1 MSLFL
6 NFSSF
11 GLDNSHPLDL
21 NMSNNGD
28 PELDLSFI
36 PEIDYSSLNNQ
47 WYNPKVEMLI
57 ITPDDAG
64 FINAVEPLMEWKNEK
79 GVKTIILSN
88 FTSYGGTDDAE
99 CIRNMIKSYYEEEN
113 IQWVL
118 LTGDAQN
125 GTIPI
130 RNVYNPDVK
139 IWGNGRSDIGGD
151 EYYKPTDF
159 YYADLTGT
167 WDSDGDGKWGEAPQ
181 DNSMGLDEIS
191 WIPEVYVGRLPAN
204 DAKELEIMVNKTL
217 KYETDPEI
225 GDWMNRML
233 LAGGISSYSVSGDDS
248 GEYESVLTS
257 YIIQNYAK
265 SVVNYTHLV
274 KEEGNLTR
282 TSLKNN
288 TNNGYSTVIIA
299 GHGSPTN
306 YYIDPYTTG
315 YNYDDAKSSSNTHMP
330 SLFYLDACSLSSYD
344 IYDNIGEALINR
356 TDAGAIGVIGAL
368 RVSWYFEDDENLE
381 KLNRGNA
388 KLFWK
393 EFYENKKFQQGRALY
408 DSKVSYINSDYY
420 TKGDGSTIYD
430 FERKNILT
438 YNLLG
443 DPEVDI
449 YTNKPKPALNPFTE
463 DLYEGQLVSIN
474 IKNINNELVP
484 YARIH
489 FRTSDAKYYTTY
501 ADINGVAKFRL
512 PKQPNELYNATITG
526 HNLKPSYFNFTTGSD
541 NLKPELNGIQCLP
554 KVPSTSDMIVFDID
568 VYDNRS
574 GIESVH
580 FFISNNN
587 FTDYNYYSA
596 SNDFLENESTFRFD
610 IDRYLPGE
618 YSYFIFTRD
627 YANNTNIFYEENF
640 KFTISKHIV
649 EYIFPVA
656 LIAIAGIAGLSTLSI
671 FRNIQKYSRTME
683 KIE

>member
-1 MSLFL
+1 MST
-6 NFSSF
+6 
-11 GLDNSHPLDL
+11 
-21 NMSNNGD
+21 NGTPD
-28 PELDLSFI
+28 LDLSFI
-36 PEIDYSSLNNQ
+36 PEIDYNYLNDQ
-47 WYNPKVEMLI
+47 WYNPKIEMLI
-57 ITPDDAG
+57 ITPDNAN
-64 FINAVEPLMEWKNEK
+64 FINAVTPLMEWKNEK

-88 FTSYGGTDDAE
+88 WSAYGEAGDDNATR
-99 CIRNMIKSYYEEEN
+99 IRKMIKSYYEEEN

-118 LTGDAQN
+118 LAGDAQN
-125 GTIPI
+125 GIIPI
-130 RNVYNPDVK
+130 RKVYNPDVK
-139 IWGNGRSDIGGD
+139 IWGDGRTDIGSD

-181 DNSMGLDEIS
+181 DNHMGLDEIS

-204 DAKELEIMVNKTL
+204 NATELEIMVNKTL
-217 KYETDPEI
+217 KYETDPDI

-233 LAGGISSYSVSGDDS
+233 LAGGVSSYSVYGDDS
-248 GEYESVLTS
+248 GEYESVLTN

-274 KEEGNLTR
+274 KEEGDLTR
-282 TSLKNN
+282 ISLKNN
-288 TNNGYSTVIIA
+288 INNGYSTVIIA
-299 GHGSPTN
+299 GHGSPTR

-315 YNYDDAKSSSNTHMP
+315 YTDEDARTSSNIHMP
-330 SLFYLDACSLSSYD
+330 SLVYIDACSLSSYD
-344 IYDNIGEALINR
+344 IYDNSIGETLINK

-420 TKGDGSTIYD
+420 ITGGGSTIYD

-449 YTNKPKPALNPFTE
+449 YTNTPKSAMNPFNE
-463 DLYEGQLVSIN
+463 IYYEGGIGSVIIKDIDNN
-474 IKNINNELVP
+474 IIP
-484 YARIH
+484 YARVH
-489 FRTSDAKYYTTY
+489 FRSLDGKYYTTY
-501 ADINGVAKFRL
+501 ADISGVAKFRL
-512 PKQPNELYNATITG
+512 PKQAYETYNVTITG
-526 HNLKPSYFNFTTGSD
+526 HNLVKSTFNFTTDPD
-541 NLKPELNGIQCLP
+541 NIKPELNGVHCLP

-587 FTDYNYYSA
+587 FTNYSYYSA
-596 SNDFLENESTFRFD
+596 SKDFLESESTFRFD

-618 YSYFIFTRD
+618 YSYCIFTRD

-640 KFTISKHIV
+640 KFTIPKHIV
-649 EYIFPVA
+649 DYIFPVA
-656 LIAIAGIAGLSTLSI
+656 LIAIVGIIGLSTLSI
-671 FRNIQKYSRTME
+671 FRNIQKYSRTIK